1 MRRSGAASSTRSSTA
16 LAKISLIFLLVAC
29 LLPRSLRAEDGD
41 DEPSEADV
49 SEPAL
54 TSGHPERLA
63 TLLAST
69 EDLYDFAPL
78 AELDPR
84 YKTLLDAFRHRQYA
98 AVVRQ
103 AAEVATTARQSQ
115 VSQAALHLLA
125 LAHEA
130 QRNWPEAE
138 RAWQRLA
145 QAGPFAQRARQ
156 HLADLALRRKDV
168 EEALAQLALRGPVQI
183 QAALPLR
190 WQQRAYP
197 TMASQ
202 SAVGVGDAAVA
213 LRWTALEDKM
223 TGVLAGEPGMYL
235 PFLDLAAGV
244 KMPTGRA
251 TEDGNPDKA
260 GADVTGDGA
269 WQVTATVR
277 VLKYVTRQHAFG
289 IGADYSHQFDR
300 SVPDGNGGKSK
311 FAKGDSLEV
320 RGTWLQLHGMYWS
333 WGAFASYL
341 MGADAHQAG
350 VAVPDSAVRHFRV
363 GANVTRVLSLPAWE
377 TTLGVALD
385 PWWQDGARNVPYVG
399 PSVSLSL
406 RRNFL

>member
-1 MRRSGAASSTRSSTA
+1 MTR
-16 LAKISLIFLLVAC
+16 ISLISLRLLVLLLGALLGRAALAQAC
-29 LLPRSLRAEDGD
+29 CSASNPTEFGVVGPCQHAAIATQIGYQSYSGTY
-41 DEPSEADV
+41 DETGKNHK
-49 SEPAL
+49 L
-54 TSGHPERLA
+54 TGMSPQDA
-63 TLLAST
+63 TLLIGGGWR
-69 EDLYDFAPL
+69 P
-78 AELDPR
+78 
-84 YKTLLDAFRHRQYA
+84 
-98 AVVRQ
+98 
-103 AAEVATTARQSQ
+103 
-115 VSQAALHLLA
+115 
-125 LAHEA
+125 
-130 QRNWPEAE
+130 
-138 RAWQRLA
+138 
-145 QAGPFAQRARQ
+145 
-156 HLADLALRRKDV
+156 
-168 EEALAQLALRGPVQI
+168 LRGPVQI

-363 GANVTRVLSLPAWE
+363 GASVTRVLSLPAWE